1 MKKTVLFVIMTV
13 SVIALTAYLGIQ
25 LIVNNLPNESENNS
39 QDIVKVNVPEKI
51 NEVNIEKD
59 VVEEVKV
66 EDEKE
71 NPVEVFALIYPVD
84 GEIGMSYSPEEL
96 IYSKTLKEWTV
107 HNGVDILAKRG
118 TPVVSSENGKVESIT
133 ETADNGIQIIITHDN
148 DYKTIYSNLS
158 SKDMV
163 KVGDIVQ
170 KGQVISGVGNT
181 SSFEYYEPE
190 HLHFEI
196 EKNGKKINPLDV
208 LVKYWANL
216 SGNKD

>member
-208 LVKYWANL
+208 LVKY
-216 SGNKD
+216 

>member
-66 EDEKE
+66 EDKKE

-133 ETADNGIQIIITHDN
+133 ETADKGIQIIVTHDN

-208 LVKYWANL
+208 LVKY
-216 SGNKD
+216 